1 MVRVEA
7 SLTAVLILALA
18 IRCTAADRPAVNR
31 AADLTPVLAPILEK
45 HQEMPGLLAAIVD
58 GERISAIGAVGV
70 RKAGAPERMTAN
82 DVIHLGSDTKAMT
95 ATLIGKLIQNKRL
108 TFDTPLSEIFTGL
121 RPEMNPEMA
130 KVTVRELLDHT
141 AGLPENA
148 DWWKLDGTKK
158 PLREQRRL
166 VVEEVVKK
174 APLHPPGSKYLYS
187 NVGFVVLG
195 AILEHKTNMPWEELI
210 EKDLFQPLGMKSA
223 GFGPPGKLGRID
235 EPWGHVLKGGKPSP
249 MQFDNAPVMGPAGRV
264 HCTLRDWAKFIG
276 LYLEPPHGEDHIVRP
291 GTITELTTPANGREY
306 AGGWFVLSRPWAG
319 GRTLMHAGSNT
330 LWFCVAWLAPNKHF
344 AVLVVT
350 NVAGDD
356 AEKACDEAAAA
367 LIDFHAK
374 HSGGAVAPSKND

>member
-1 MVRVEA
+1 MRIAMVRVEA
-7 SLTAVLILALA
+7 SLTAVLALA
-18 IRCTAADRPAVNR
+18 MAVRCAAADRPAANR
-31 AADLTPVLAPILEK
+31 AADLTPVLTPILEK

-58 GERISAIGAVGV
+58 GERVSAIGAVGV

-82 DVIHLGSDTKAMT
+82 DVVHLGSDTKAMT
-95 ATLIGKLIQNKRL
+95 AMLVGRLIQNKRL
-108 TFDTPLSEIFTGL
+108 TFDTPLSDIFTGL
-121 RPEMNPEMA
+121 RPDMNPETA

-148 DWWKLDGTKK
+148 DWWKFDRTKK
-158 PLREQRRL
+158 PLREQRRM
-166 VVEEVVKK
+166 VVEEVIKK

-210 EKDLFQPLGMKSA
+210 DKELFKPLGMKSA
-223 GFGPPGKLGRID
+223 GFGPPGTLGKID
-235 EPWGHVLKGGKPSP
+235 EPWGHLLKGDKPLP
-249 MQFDNAPVMGPAGRV
+249 MRLDNAPVMGPAGRV
-264 HCTLRDWAKFIG
+264 HCSLRDWAKFIG
-276 LYLEPPHGEDHIVRP
+276 LYLQPPDDQDHILGPR
-291 GTITELTTPANGREY
+291 TIAELTMPSDGRDY

-350 NVAGDD
+350 NVAGDE

-374 HSGGAVAPSKND
+374 HSGGQ